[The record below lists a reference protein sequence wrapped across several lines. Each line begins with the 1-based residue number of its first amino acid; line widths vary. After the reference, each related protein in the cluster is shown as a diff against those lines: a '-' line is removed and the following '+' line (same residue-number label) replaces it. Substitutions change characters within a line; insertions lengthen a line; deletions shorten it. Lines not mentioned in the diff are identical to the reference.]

1 MKNLVQIL
9 FMTFMSFAIAN
20 AQDEDPAA
28 ASDPHS
34 ELEKAKSAFKETWVH
49 PDADFTQYNK
59 LYLWEA
65 EFIYRDVGPAQRT
78 SSTRMS
84 TRKREFGI
92 SDADRQ
98 KFEEVVSEAFVKG
111 VQRAKRFELVDEVGP
126 DTIILR
132 GAALD
137 IISLVPPQTTGRSDV
152 YLSNIGEAT
161 LVLELIDAETGD
173 VLAVV
178 AERRKIQSG
187 TGQIDYMSM
196 PTSSVTVIAEVRRWA
211 QRAGSKLASELDK
224 AIAGK

>member
-1 MKNLVQIL
+1 MKNLNKLL
-9 FMTFMSFAIAN
+9 FVAFLGLGIAN
-20 AQDEDPAA
+20 AQDTDPAV
-28 ASDPHS
+28 DQTVD
-34 ELEKAKSAFKETWVH
+34 LEKGKSAFKETWVH
-49 PDADFTQYNK
+49 PDADFTQYSK

-65 EFIYRDVGPAQRT
+65 EFEYRDVGPAQKT

-111 VQRAKRFELVDEVGP
+111 VQKSKRFELVGEVGP
-126 DTIILR
+126 DTIIMR

-137 IISLVPPQTTGRSDV
+137 IISLVPPQSVGMSDV

-161 LVLELIDAETGD
+161 LVLELIDSETGD

-178 AERRKIQSG
+178 SERRKIQSG
-187 TGQIDYMSM
+187 TGRIDSMSM
-196 PTSSVTVIAEVRRWA
+196 PTSSVTVIAEVRRWG

>member
-1 MKNLVQIL
+1 MNKFAQIL
-9 FMTFMSFAIAN
+9 FLTVMSIGIAN
-20 AQDEDPAA
+20 AQGEDPATELDQHA
-28 ASDPHS
+28 D
-34 ELEKAKSAFKETWVH
+34 LEKGKSAFKETWIH

-65 EFIYRDVGPAQRT
+65 EFEYRDVGPAQST

-111 VQRAKRFELVDEVGP
+111 VQKTKKFELVDEIEP
-126 DTIILR
+126 DTLIMR

-137 IISLVPPQTTGRSDV
+137 IISLVPPQSTGRSDV

-161 LVLELIDAETGD
+161 LVLELIDADTGD
-173 VLAVV
+173 VLGLVS
-178 AERRKIQSG
+178 ERRKIQSG
-187 TGQIDYMSM
+187 NGQMDMMTM